1 MSSRIDE
8 LLVRQTGQPS
18 ASRLPYRRRPH
29 PRLRPWAQRHHRRQA
44 RGRWRDPGWTV
55 SLAQGPLS
63 PGPRSRQPSTSL
75 PVAAIAPD
83 DGWCDSP
90 SDPAYNRQIRLPYRA
105 SAESLWRDDHLY
117 DVVVVLGHNDEPI
130 VPGLGSAIFLHLA
143 THDYA
148 ATAGCIAL
156 SARDMLDVL
165 GGCGPTTVMTVAAK

>member
-8 LLVRQTGQPS
+8 LVVRQTG
-18 ASRLPYRRRPH
+18 RLPHRGFLIVAGRTLACALGRSGITGGKREGDGATPAGRF
-29 PRLRPWAQRHHRRQA
+29 RLRRVLYRPD
-44 RGRWRDPGWTV
+44 RG
-55 SLAQGPLS
+55 A
-63 PGPRSRQPSTSL
+63 QPSTSL

-90 SDPAYNRQIRLPYRA
+90 SDPAYNRQIRLPHRA

-130 VPGLGSAIFLHLA
+130 VAGLGSAIFLHLA

-156 SARDMLDVL
+156 SAGDMFDVL
-165 GGCGPTTVMTVAAK
+165 GGCGPTTVMTVVAK